1 MLGGVAP
8 RLRAAAVALIVA
20 VTLAD
25 VVRSSLLAPLGA
37 AAIEWLVR
45 RSGRYAIANLD
56 LVGFALSLPGVLSIL
71 ILALAALIG
80 MGLTRGAALFAI
92 EAKVAGRRRPGALS
106 GVVAV
111 LEALRS
117 IGRLVKLALHQA
129 MRLAPIALAAVALIG
144 LVAWFVVGDVELYWV
159 VTTRP
164 PRFWA
169 GLGVIVPIAAV
180 GAALV
185 IRRVLGWSV
194 ALPLCLIDGVEPSQ
208 ALRESELL
216 LRGRLAPLALAR
228 VGWWILVSLIGFGIA
243 ALVYAVGVQLLLREF
258 SSLTRTAIA
267 AGVVL
272 LAHALVVSI
281 TTLVLVAGD
290 VLIVDEAWRQ
300 LTRRGRAP
308 DAGEPEAGGAADG
321 LPENAAD
328 EGTHAPP
335 PRRRATLL
343 ALCGG
348 VAVLAAI
355 SGVATRGLLVA
366 AQQPLDVEITA
377 HRGAGRVAPEN
388 TLAAF
393 RAAIEQ
399 GADRIELDVLGGADG
414 SLLIFHDTDL
424 RRMSGDPRRVATL
437 SLEEMRQVDVG
448 AWFGRGFEGEGVP
461 TLDEVFDLT
470 AGRMPLNIE
479 IKTGAA
485 DEGVAEAVVDVVR
498 ARGAAGGLVSRGL
511 GADPPDA
518 SAVITSLSAAMLE
531 SVRRADAT
539 IPLGFIVSASIGDLR
554 RLDVD
559 FLSIESGLA
568 TSDFLARATAAGL
581 DVHVWSVSDPEHFT
595 RLVLRGIDGAITDDV
610 VALRTRLAEL
620 RELDELERLL
630 LGVRMRMTE

>member
-1 MLGGVAP
+1 MV
-8 RLRAAAVALIVA
+8 VA

-25 VVRSSLLAPLGA
+25 VVRSSVLAPLGA

-45 RSGRYAIANLD
+45 RWGRYAIANLD
-56 LVGFALSLPGVLSIL
+56 LIGFALSLPGVLAIL

-92 EAKVAGRRRPGALS
+92 EAKIAGRRRPGALS

-111 LEALRS
+111 LEGLGH
-117 IGRLVKLALHQA
+117 IGRLVSLAIHQA
-129 MRLAPIALAAVALIG
+129 MRLAPSVLVVVALIG
-144 LVAWFVVGDVELYWV
+144 LVAWLVDGEVELYWV

-164 PRFWA
+164 PRFWV
-169 GLGVIVPIAAV
+169 GLAAIVPIAAV

-194 ALPLCLIDGVEPSQ
+194 ALPLCLIDGLQPAQ
-208 ALRESELL
+208 ALGESESL
-216 LRGRLAPLALAR
+216 LRGRLAPLGLAR
-228 VGWWILVSLIGFGIA
+228 VGWWILVSVIGFGIA
-243 ALVYAVGVQLLLREF
+243 ALVYAVGVQVLLREF
-258 SSLTRTAIA
+258 GSLTRAAIA

-281 TTLVLVAGD
+281 TTLVLAAGD
-290 VLIVDEAWRQ
+290 VLIVDQAWRQ
-300 LTRRGRAP
+300 LKRRGHAP
-308 DAGEPEAGGAADG
+308 EGAPESA
-321 LPENAAD
+321 PD

-335 PRRRATLL
+335 PRRRATLV

-355 SGVATRGLLVA
+355 STVATRGLLIA
-366 AQQPLDVEITA
+366 AQQPLEVEITA
-377 HRGAGRVAPEN
+377 HRGADRVAPEN

-414 SLLIFHDTDL
+414 SLFIFHDPDL
-424 RRMSGDPRRVATL
+424 RRMRGDPRRVATMTI
-437 SLEEMRQVDVG
+437 EEMRVLDVG

-470 AGRMPLNIE
+470 AGSMPLNIE

-485 DEGVAEAVVDVVR
+485 DEGVAEAVVKVIR
-498 ARGAAGGLVSRGL
+498 ARGAAGGLGE
-511 GADPPDA
+511 DPPPA
-518 SAVITSLSAAMLE
+518 SAVITSLSASMLE
-531 SVRRADAT
+531 AVRRIDTT
-539 IPLGFIVSASIGDLR
+539 IPLGFIVSASVGDLR

-559 FLSIESGLA
+559 FVSIESNLA
-568 TSDFLARATAAGL
+568 TSDFLARATDAGL
-581 DVHVWSVSDPEHFT
+581 DVHVWPVSDPELFT

-620 RELDELERLL
+620 QKLDELERLL